1 MGGGARVRLRAKER
15 SPVFLETVGTGRVSH
30 SGPGWQLGPLFP
42 AQLLAGTFAQ
52 LGMELRGETVQ
63 RTEGGAASWARGK
76 DPTQALLLVSTT

>member
-1 MGGGARVRLRAKER
+1 MGGGARVRLRAKEN

-30 SGPGWQLGPLFP
+30 AGPGWQLGPLFP
-42 AQLLAGTFAQ
+42 AQLLASTFAQ
-52 LGMELRGETVQ
+52 LEMELRETVQ